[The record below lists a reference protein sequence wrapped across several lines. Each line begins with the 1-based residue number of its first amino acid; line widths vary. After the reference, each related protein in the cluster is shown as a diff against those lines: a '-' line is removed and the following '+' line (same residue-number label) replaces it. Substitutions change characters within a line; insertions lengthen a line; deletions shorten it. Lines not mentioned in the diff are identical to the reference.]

1 VAVRAKGFIY
11 RSVFFLGW
19 LLSPLTFW
27 NDVFINIPFAY
38 LCASLVF
45 RLAHFDASASLGINP
60 ELSRRV
66 DFLPMVMVIYWFS
79 NILGIAMIYFSGR
92 AIAREVGCW
101 KDVVLKTVLTILVY
115 SIVLVLL
122 HNFGILK
129 PLPIPIK

>member
-1 VAVRAKGFIY
+1 MAVRAKGFIHS
-11 RSVFFLGW
+11 SVFFLGW

-45 RLAHFDASASLGINP
+45 RLAHFD
-60 ELSRRV
+60 
-66 DFLPMVMVIYWFS
+66 FLLMVMVFYWFS
-79 NILGIAMIYFSGR
+79 NILGIAMMYFSGR
-92 AIAREVGCW
+92 AIAREVGYW
-101 KDVVLKTVLTILVY
+101 KDVVLKTVLTILIY